1 MYRSMLCSS
10 SDLVSKYVEDALSRY
25 VMPIVISC
33 LSGCASI
40 VGGTTQTISVNTN
53 PPAATCQV
61 NQGIRPVGSVSSTP
75 GGFTVKKTRDD
86 LQLICKKEGY
96 QDSSH
101 IITSD
106 LEPWVFG
113 NVVLGGIIGLGV
125 DWATGAWNRYDEAV
139 NMSLPRT

>member
-1 MYRSMLCSS
+1 MYRHIIS
-10 SDLVSKYVEDALSRY
+10 LS
-25 VMPIVISC
+25 IFC

-40 VGGTTQTISVNTN
+40 VSGTTQSISVNTN
-53 PPAATCQV
+53 PPGASCQV
-61 NQGIRPVGSVSSTP
+61 NQGIRPVGSVSMTP

-101 IITSD
+101 IIISD

-113 NVVLGGIIGLGV
+113 NVVLGGLIGLGV
-125 DWATGAWNRYDEAV
+125 DWGTGAWNRYDEAV
-139 NMSLPRT
+139 NMSLPHS